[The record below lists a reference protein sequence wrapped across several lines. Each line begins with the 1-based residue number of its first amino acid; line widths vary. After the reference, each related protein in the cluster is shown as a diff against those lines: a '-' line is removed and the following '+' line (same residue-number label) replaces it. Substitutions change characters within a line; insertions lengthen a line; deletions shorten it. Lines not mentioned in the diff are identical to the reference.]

1 MQAGDGR
8 FYLCF
13 FLFFY
18 PAKGGR
24 MRWRA
29 LSRGIKGRALL
40 KTVHISFM
48 HNFLT
53 RLPAFQLLFSL
64 NERADED
71 CN

>member
-1 MQAGDGR
+1 
-8 FYLCF
+8 
-13 FLFFY
+13 
-18 PAKGGR
+18 